1 MHSGTTVPDGQFR
14 CGDKAMKTK
23 RLNPMDASW
32 LHVESHDT
40 PMHVA
45 GLMVFELPKDAPPDY
60 FQRMFAMFREHR
72 EFYPPWNRRLRSAR
86 LKTLAPAWVEDNDLD
101 IEYHVRLSALPW
113 PGGEREFGQLIARL
127 HSQSLDFTR
136 PPWECTVIQGL
147 EGARFALYIKI
158 HHSLIDG
165 VGATR
170 MLARVLPKSP
180 DDLETPPFWAVPPP
194 PRPELDS
201 AAAAVRAAGGLLGA
215 VRGGLRSVPD
225 LARAAGELIQ
235 AARSPDDTLGTPF
248 RAPKSILNGR
258 IKGSRR
264 FATQIY
270 PIERIKRLAKAAE
283 CTLNDIVLAICSGSL
298 RRFLKEANA
307 LPAKSL
313 TVGCPVSVRPKDDQE
328 QGNAISFIIANLATD
343 IADPVKRLEA
353 IRTSVLRAKEHL
365 QSLPKHAIQ
374 SYTMMLMG
382 PYIAQLVTGLGGRT
396 RPVFNITISNVP
408 GPQQTLYFRGARM
421 VANYPVSLVTH
432 GQAINITCQSYADT
446 LDFGFVACRDT
457 LPHMQRIAV
466 YTGEALEELEAA
478 ILRPRKRRNT
488 VAAID

>member
-1 MHSGTTVPDGQFR
+1 
-14 CGDKAMKTK
+14 MKTK

-32 LHVESHDT
+32 LQVESHET

-45 GLMVFELPKDAPPDY
+45 GLMIFELPAKAPPDF
-60 FQRMFAMFREHR
+60 FQKMFAMFREHR
-72 EFYPPWNRRLRSAR
+72 EFYPPWNRRLRSPR
-86 LKTLAPAWVEDNDLD
+86 LKTLTPAWVEDNDLD
-101 IEYHVRLSALPW
+101 IEYHLRLSALPW

-127 HSQSLDFTR
+127 HSQPLDFTR
-136 PPWECTVIQGL
+136 PPWECNIIEGL
-147 EGARFALYIKI
+147 EGNRFALYIKI

-165 VGATR
+165 VSAMR
-170 MLARVLPKSP
+170 MLARMLPKSA
-180 DDLETPPFWAVPPP
+180 DDLEAPPFWAVPPA
-194 PRPELDS
+194 PRSGKDPE
-201 AAAAVRAAGGLLGA
+201 AAAARAAGGLFGA
-215 VRGGLRSVPD
+215 MRARFSAVPD
-225 LARAAGELIQ
+225 LARAAAELIR
-235 AARSPDDTLGTPF
+235 AARSKNDALGTPF
-248 RAPKSILNGR
+248 QAPKSILNGR
-258 IKGSRR
+258 IKGARR

-270 PIERIKRLAKAAE
+270 SIERIKTLAKAAD
-283 CTLNDIVLAICSGSL
+283 CTLNDIVLAICSGAL

-307 LPAKSL
+307 LPAKPL

-343 IADPVKRLEA
+343 VADPLKRLEA
-353 IRTSVLRAKEHL
+353 IKASTMRAKEHL
-365 QSLPKHAIQ
+365 QSLPKHAIE

-408 GPQQTLYFRGARM
+408 GPQQTLYFRGAKM

-432 GQAINITCQSYADT
+432 GQAINITCHGYADT
-446 LDFGFVACRDT
+446 LNFGFIACRDT

-478 ILRPRKRRNT
+478 VLQPRKRRN
-488 VAAID
+488 AA

>member
-1 MHSGTTVPDGQFR
+1 
-14 CGDKAMKTK
+14 MKTR

-32 LHVESHDT
+32 LHVESHET

-45 GLMVFELPKDAPPDY
+45 GLMIFELPKDAPPDF

-72 EFYPPWNRRLRSAR
+72 EFYPPWNRRLRSPR
-86 LKTLAPAWVEDNDLD
+86 LKTLTPVWVEDNDLD

-127 HSQSLDFTR
+127 HSQPLDFTR
-136 PPWECTVIQGL
+136 PPWECNIIEGL
-147 EGARFALYIKI
+147 EGNRFALYIKI

-165 VGATR
+165 VSAMR
-170 MLARVLPKSP
+170 MLARMLPKSAA
-180 DDLETPPFWAVPPP
+180 DLEAPPFWAVPPASRAEKDP
-194 PRPELDS
+194 GAG
-201 AAAAVRAAGGLLGA
+201 AARAAGGLFGA
-215 VRGGLRSVPD
+215 MRARFSAVPD
-225 LARAAGELIQ
+225 LARAAGDLVR
-235 AARSPDDTLGTPF
+235 AARNKNDTLGTPF
-248 RAPKSILNGR
+248 QAPKSILNER
-258 IKGSRR
+258 IKGARR

-270 PIERIKRLAKAAE
+270 SIERIKTLAKAAD
-283 CTLNDIVLAICSGSL
+283 CTLNDIVLAICSGAL

-307 LPAKSL
+307 LPAKPL

-343 IADPVKRLEA
+343 IADPLKRLEA
-353 IRTSVLRAKEHL
+353 IKASTMRAKEHL
-365 QSLPKHAIQ
+365 QSLPKHAIE

-408 GPQQTLYFRGARM
+408 GPQQTLYFHGARM

-432 GQAINITCQSYADT
+432 GQAINITCHGYADT
-446 LDFGFVACRDT
+446 LNFGFIACRET

-478 ILRPRKRRNT
+478 VLQPRKRRSAGTAQAN
-488 VAAID
+488 

>member
-1 MHSGTTVPDGQFR
+1 
-14 CGDKAMKTK
+14 MKTK

-32 LHVESHDT
+32 LQVESHET

-45 GLMVFELPKDAPPDY
+45 GLMIFELPANAPPDF
-60 FQRMFAMFREHR
+60 FQQMFATFREHR
-72 EFYPPWNRRLRSAR
+72 EFYPPWNRRLRTPR
-86 LKTLAPAWVEDNDLD
+86 LKTLTPAWVEDNDLD

-127 HSQSLDFTR
+127 HSQPLDFTR
-136 PPWECTVIQGL
+136 PPWECNIIEGL
-147 EGARFALYIKI
+147 EGNRFALYIKI

-165 VGATR
+165 VSAMR
-170 MLARVLPKSP
+170 MLARMLPKSP
-180 DDLETPPFWAVPPP
+180 DDLEAPPFWAVPPA
-194 PRPELDS
+194 PRVGKDPE
-201 AAAAVRAAGGLLGA
+201 AAAARAAGGLFGA
-215 VRGGLRSVPD
+215 MRARFSAVPD
-225 LARAAGELIQ
+225 LARAAAELIR
-235 AARSPDDTLGTPF
+235 AARSKNDALGTPF
-248 RAPKSILNGR
+248 QAPKSILNGR
-258 IKGSRR
+258 IKGARR

-270 PIERIKRLAKAAE
+270 SIERIKALAKAAD
-283 CTLNDIVLAICSGSL
+283 CTLNDIVLAICSAAL

-307 LPAKSL
+307 LPAKPL

-343 IADPVKRLEA
+343 VADPLKRLEA
-353 IRTSVLRAKEHL
+353 IKASTMRAKEHL
-365 QSLPKHAIQ
+365 QSLPKHAIE

-408 GPQQTLYFRGARM
+408 GPQQTLYFRGAKM

-432 GQAINITCQSYADT
+432 GQAINITCHGYADT
-446 LDFGFVACRDT
+446 LNFGFIACRET

-478 ILRPRKRRNT
+478 VLQPRKRRN
-488 VAAID
+488 AA

>member
-1 MHSGTTVPDGQFR
+1 
-14 CGDKAMKTK
+14 MKTR

-32 LHVESHDT
+32 LHVESHET

-45 GLMVFELPKDAPPDY
+45 GLMIFELPKDAPPDF
-60 FQRMFAMFREHR
+60 FQQMFAMFREHR
-72 EFYPPWNRRLRSAR
+72 EFYPPWNRRLRSPR
-86 LKTLAPAWVEDNDLD
+86 LKTLTPVWVEDNDLD

-127 HSQSLDFTR
+127 HSQPLDFTR
-136 PPWECTVIQGL
+136 PPWECNIIEGL
-147 EGARFALYIKI
+147 EGNRFALYIKI

-165 VGATR
+165 VSAMR
-170 MLARVLPKSP
+170 MLARMLPKSA
-180 DDLETPPFWAVPPP
+180 DDLEAPPFWAVPPA
-194 PRPELDS
+194 PRTEKDPGAG
-201 AAAAVRAAGGLLGA
+201 AARAAGGLFGA
-215 VRGGLRSVPD
+215 MRARLSAVPD
-225 LARAAGELIQ
+225 LARAAGDLVR
-235 AARSPDDTLGTPF
+235 AARSKNDTLGTPF
-248 RAPKSILNGR
+248 QAPKSILNER
-258 IKGSRR
+258 IKGARR

-270 PIERIKRLAKAAE
+270 SIERIKTLAKAAD
-283 CTLNDIVLAICSGSL
+283 CTLNDIVLAICSGAL

-307 LPAKSL
+307 LPAKPL

-343 IADPVKRLEA
+343 VADPLKRLEA
-353 IRTSVLRAKEHL
+353 IKASTMRAKEHL
-365 QSLPKHAIQ
+365 QSLPKHAIE

-408 GPQQTLYFRGARM
+408 GPQQTLYFRGAKM

-432 GQAINITCQSYADT
+432 GQAINITCHGYADT
-446 LDFGFVACRDT
+446 LNFGFIACRDT

-478 ILRPRKRRNT
+478 VLQPRKRRNAGT
-488 VAAID
+488 AQAS

>member
-1 MHSGTTVPDGQFR
+1 
-14 CGDKAMKTK
+14 MKTR

-45 GLMVFELPKDAPPDY
+45 GLMIFELPKDAPPDF
-60 FQRMFAMFREHR
+60 FQQMFATFREHR
-72 EFYPPWNRRLRSAR
+72 EFFPPWNRRLRTPR
-86 LKTLAPAWVEDNDLD
+86 LKTLTPVWVEDNDLD

-136 PPWECTVIQGL
+136 PPWECNIIQGL
-147 EGARFALYIKI
+147 EGGRFALYIKI

-165 VGATR
+165 VSAMR
-170 MLARVLPKSP
+170 MLARMLPKSA
-180 DDLETPPFWAVPPP
+180 DDLETPPFWAVRPA
-194 PRPELDS
+194 PRSERDPE
-201 AAAAVRAAGGLLGA
+201 AAVAKAAGGLFGA
-215 VRGGLRSVPD
+215 MRARLNAVPD
-225 LARAAGELIQ
+225 LARAAGELVR
-235 AARSPDDTLGTPF
+235 AARSKDDVLGTPF
-248 RAPKSILNGR
+248 QAPRSILNGR

-270 PIERIKRLAKAAE
+270 SIERIKKLAKAAD
-283 CTLNDIVLAICSGSL
+283 CTLNDVVLAICSGAL

-307 LPAKSL
+307 LPAKPL

-343 IADPVKRLEA
+343 IADPLKRLDA
-353 IRTSVLRAKEHL
+353 IRASTQRAKEHL
-365 QSLPKHAIQ
+365 QSLPKHAIE

-408 GPQQTLYFRGARM
+408 GPQQTLYFRGAKM

-432 GQAINITCQSYADT
+432 GQAINITCHGYADT
-446 LDFGFVACRDT
+446 LNFGFIACRDT

-466 YTGEALEELEAA
+466 YTGEALEELEAE
-478 ILRPRKRRNT
+478 ILQPRKRKNAS
-488 VAAID
+488 AAQAG

>member
-1 MHSGTTVPDGQFR
+1 
-14 CGDKAMKTK
+14 MKTR

-32 LHVESHDT
+32 LHVESHET

-45 GLMVFELPKDAPPDY
+45 GLMIFELPKDAPPDF

-72 EFYPPWNRRLRSAR
+72 EFYPPWNRRLRSPR
-86 LKTLAPAWVEDNDLD
+86 LKTLTPVWVEDNDLD

-127 HSQSLDFTR
+127 HSQPLDFTR
-136 PPWECTVIQGL
+136 PPWECNIIEGL
-147 EGARFALYIKI
+147 EGNRFALYIKI

-165 VGATR
+165 VSAMR
-170 MLARVLPKSP
+170 MLARMLPKSA
-180 DDLETPPFWAVPPP
+180 DDLDAPPFWAVPPASRADKDP
-194 PRPELDS
+194 G
-201 AAAAVRAAGGLLGA
+201 AAAARAAGGLFGA
-215 VRGGLRSVPD
+215 MRARFSAVPD
-225 LARAAGELIQ
+225 LARAAGDLVR
-235 AARSPDDTLGTPF
+235 AARSKNDTLGTPF
-248 RAPKSILNGR
+248 QAPKSILNER
-258 IKGSRR
+258 IKGARR

-270 PIERIKRLAKAAE
+270 SIERIKTLAKAAD
-283 CTLNDIVLAICSGSL
+283 CTLNDIVLAICSGAL

-307 LPAKSL
+307 LPAKPL

-343 IADPVKRLEA
+343 IADPLKRLEA
-353 IRTSVLRAKEHL
+353 IKASTMRAKEHL
-365 QSLPKHAIQ
+365 QSLPKHAIE

-408 GPQQTLYFRGARM
+408 GPQQTLYFHGARM

-432 GQAINITCQSYADT
+432 GQAINITCHGYADT
-446 LDFGFVACRDT
+446 LNFGFIACRET

-478 ILRPRKRRNT
+478 VLQPRKRRSAGTAQAN
-488 VAAID
+488 